1 VEAVATVTALLAVV
15 LNTCAGALGAWRW
28 WRVEPSDAFWRLTRV
43 AQASSVLLA
52 VTAGVLYLSGGRPD
66 DDLFWL
72 YAGLPAAVSFFA
84 EQFRILSAQTV
95 LDARGFESAQ
105 EVGERPEAEQRSVVL
120 QIVRREIGVM
130 TLAGFVCAFLALR
143 AVTEVGGLSDSDSSA
158 SSPAPRGP
166 TVVLVGDSLA
176 KPLEPLLPREW
187 DLVANTQNGRLL
199 EEGMALLE
207 REIPADRR
215 AVLAMSLFT
224 NNDPAAVDALERAVR
239 RTVGLADCAVWATI
253 VSPPSPNGTTFAGA
267 NRRLRALSQELA
279 PDLQLV
285 PWAETIRRRPELLRP
300 DGVHG
305 TEEGYRVRAALY
317 ADAVRRC

>member
-1 VEAVATVTALLAVV
+1 MEAVATVTALLAVV

-28 WRVEPSDAFWRLTRV
+28 WRVEPSDAFWRLTRL
-43 AQASSVLLA
+43 AQAASVLLA
-52 VTAGVLYLSGGRPD
+52 VTAGVLFLSGARPD

-105 EVGERPEAEQRSVVL
+105 QVGERPEAEQRSVVL

-130 TLAGFVCAFLALR
+130 ALAGFVCAFLALR
-143 AVTEVGGLSDSDSSA
+143 AITEVGGLSDDDSAA
-158 SSPAPRGP
+158 SSPAPSGP

-176 KPLEPLLPREW
+176 KPLEPLLPARW
-187 DLVANTQNGRLL
+187 NLVANTQNGRTL
-199 EEGMALLE
+199 EDGMALLDG
-207 REIPADRR
+207 EIPPEGRV
-215 AVLAMSLFT
+215 VLAISLFT
-224 NNDPAAVDALERAVR
+224 NNDPGAVTALEAAVR
-239 RTVGLADCAVWATI
+239 RTVDVADCAVWATI
-253 VSPPSPNGTTFAGA
+253 VAPPNRQGVTYDAA
-267 NRRLRALSQELA
+267 NDRLRALDRELER
-279 PDLQLV
+279 LVVV
-285 PWAETIRRRPELLRP
+285 PWDRTIARRPELLRP

-305 TEEGYRVRAALY
+305 TDEGYRVRAALY